1 MKQEIK
7 DLAIQAGFCF
17 FTAEEDPL
25 EPLDWS
31 CEYSA
36 EFEKFADLL
45 EKDAT
50 KQATNKALLKV
61 LTLLEKMHEASS
73 HHNFYLV
80 AATRIRDELSLYD

>member
-7 DLAIQAGFCF
+7 DLAIEAGFCF

-45 EKDAT
+45 EKDAS
-50 KQATNKALLKV
+50 NKALFKV

-80 AATRIRDELSLYD
+80 AATRIRDEFSFYD